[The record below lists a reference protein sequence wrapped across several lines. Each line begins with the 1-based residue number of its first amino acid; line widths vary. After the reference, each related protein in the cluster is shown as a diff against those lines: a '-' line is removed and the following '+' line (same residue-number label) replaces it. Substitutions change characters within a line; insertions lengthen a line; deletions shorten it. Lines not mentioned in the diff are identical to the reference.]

1 MGFRHIFITYLEN
14 SSLHGARFTVEKEN
28 HFTEKLFWVVCITLA
43 WIASGFL
50 IMSAWDAFQHNA
62 IQFVVETS
70 YRDWDTDFPA
80 IAICESK
87 NMDRVSKVSEQ
98 LWGSDHDFTL
108 EEVLSEI
115 AYFRGESYHTVHE
128 CYADDEG
135 VDNCL
140 QTNFS
145 YYASLVRSSCKE
157 TLDLC
162 WWNDIQFDCCEYF
175 HPMETEL
182 GLCYAINSNQ
192 VRTPKAPRFPMR
204 SNKYTGPGSI
214 KIQILIEANVY
225 VIGEEDVPNLVT
237 SKSDILAVGPYISYL
252 RKISVRNIENDPLTR
267 SVSVEQRNCRFHDE
281 HSLDV
286 HTHYSYSA
294 CSVQCRKDKQ
304 LELCDCVSHLMPNT
318 DPRVYCNMSGLI
330 CLNEN
335 YEELSVVIPKWS
347 KSRKGVICDCMPS
360 CTEIDVSL
368 VHDSRNNIM
377 EHQRPMSLV
386 EIGLIN
392 LPTEKYKRNVV
403 RGKLDLVVSFGG
415 SASLFL
421 GCSLLSFVE
430 VVYYFFI
437 RPYGLP
443 ADDIDNNTENKSES
457 TGKA

>member
-1 MGFRHIFITYLEN
+1 
-14 SSLHGARFTVEKEN
+14 
-28 HFTEKLFWVVCITLA
+28 
-43 WIASGFL
+43 
-50 IMSAWDAFQHNA
+50 MSAWDAFQHNA

-87 NMDRVSKVSEQ
+87 NMDRVSKVSEY
-98 LWGSDHDFTL
+98 LWGAEHDFTL

-128 CYADDEG
+128 CSLEDGGIE
-135 VDNCL
+135 NCL
-140 QTNFS
+140 QSNFS
-145 YYASLVRSSCKE
+145 YYANLVRSSCKQ
-157 TLDLC
+157 TLDMC
-162 WWNDIQFDCCEYF
+162 WWNDIQFDCCNYF

-192 VRTPKAPRFPMR
+192 VRNPKSPRFTMR
-204 SNKYTGPGSI
+204 SNKYTGPGSV

-267 SVSVEQRNCRFHDE
+267 SVSVEQRSCRFQDE

-286 HTHYSYSA
+286 HTHYS
-294 CSVQCRKDKQ
+294 
-304 LELCDCVSHLMPNT
+304 M
-318 DPRVYCNMSGLI
+318 YCNMTGLI

-347 KSRKGVICDCMPS
+347 KNRKGVICDCMPS

-368 VHDSRNNIM
+368 VHDSRNNILAQ
-377 EHQRPMSLV
+377 HRPMSVV

-430 VVYYFFI
+430 VIYYFFI
-437 RPYGLP
+437 RPYGIP
-443 ADDIDNNTENKSES
+443 AEGNVNDQN
-457 TGKA
+457 